1 MVVPPLAGAVVGNQ
15 TRGSAS
21 CQFQVALLV
30 GARQFGGCNAGLK
43 CFMQMAAM
51 ADTSLTLISGT
62 PPQSNRVV
70 LDMAEAVCAVE
81 GHNAHCHCIRSAQKL
96 QMVTTMVT
104 CSA

>member
-1 MVVPPLAGAVVGNQ
+1 MVVPPLAGVVVGNH

-21 CQFQVALLV
+21 CQLQVALLA
-30 GARQFGGCNAGLK
+30 GARQLGGCYAGLK
-43 CFMQMAAM
+43 CFIQMAAM

-62 PPQSNRVV
+62 PPWSNRVA

-81 GHNAHCHCIRSAQKL
+81 GHNAHCHCIRSAQQL

-104 CSA
+104 SSA